1 MKNKMSLGSA
11 ISLYIDE
18 HPTMAIFSITI
29 LLTLFT
35 ASFFHPATRAI
46 SVWIFILFI
55 LYILGHSVYHIF
67 LNKTKR

>member
-1 MKNKMSLGSA
+1 MKNKMSLAHA

-35 ASFFHPATRAI
+35 ALFFHPATRAI
-46 SVWIFILFI
+46 LVWIFILYSYFI
-55 LYILGHSVYHIF
+55 SLVIRFIIF
-67 LNKTKR
+67 S